1 MKCVNCRKLSE
12 YSVCDSCWQF
22 AMSEVVKFPARYKEL
37 EAELLPSKGSQGE
50 RVSGSGE
57 SSPIPVRLETL
68 HLRSG
73 GISVPLMEHEQKMR
87 EIRQE
92 MKITWHGERKM
103 DELARI
109 ILTTQ
114 YISKRSEWIRSE
126 YPEADKLVTTI
137 ITTTSKI
144 KMVLG
149 HKSEDIVL
157 GKCPTVN
164 EEGKPCGAS
173 LRVNPGQ
180 LERSLEVKCRVCD
193 TVWDSTKWRLLGKV
207 LETHQ

>member
-1 MKCVNCRKLSE
+1 
-12 YSVCDSCWQF
+12 
-22 AMSEVVKFPARYKEL
+22 MSEVVKFPERYKEL
-37 EAELLPSKGSQGE
+37 ESELLPSKGTQGE

-87 EIRQE
+87 EIRHE
-92 MKITWHGERKM
+92 MKIIWTSERRM

-126 YPEADKLVTTI
+126 YPEADKLVVTI
-137 ITTTSKI
+137 ITTTNKI

-157 GKCPTVN
+157 GKCPTVGDD
-164 EEGKPCGAS
+164 GKPCGAS
-173 LRVNPGQ
+173 LKINPQQ

-193 TVWDSTKWRLLGKV
+193 TIWDSTKWRLLGKMIDA
-207 LETHQ
+207 

>member
-1 MKCVNCRKLSE
+1 
-12 YSVCDSCWQF
+12 
-22 AMSEVVKFPARYKEL
+22 MSEVVKFPARYKEL

-68 HLRSG
+68 HLRTG

-92 MKITWHGERKM
+92 MKLTWHGERRM

-126 YPEADKLVTTI
+126 YPEADKLVVTI
-137 ITTTSKI
+137 ITTTNKI

-157 GKCPTVN
+157 GKCPTVGDD
-164 EEGKPCGAS
+164 GKPCGAS
-173 LRVNPGQ
+173 LKINPQQ

-193 TVWDSTKWRLLGKV
+193 TVWDSTKWRLLGKM
-207 LETHQ
+207 LDA